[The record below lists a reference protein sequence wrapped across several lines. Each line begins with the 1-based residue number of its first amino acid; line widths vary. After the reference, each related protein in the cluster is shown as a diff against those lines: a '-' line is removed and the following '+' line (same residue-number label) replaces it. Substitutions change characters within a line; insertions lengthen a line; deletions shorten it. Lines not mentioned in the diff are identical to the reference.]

1 MKGFVV
7 VGSVLLLG
15 ALNWAALHD
24 IVKGEADVRAEWA
37 VVLGSLAVAGV
48 AVAWRLARHRT

>member
-1 MKGFVV
+1 MKRVVV

-37 VVLGSLAVAGV
+37 VVLGTLVVAGV
-48 AVAWRLARHRT
+48 AVAWRLARRRP